1 MEEIKVMV
9 ITFCY
14 YVFCLV
20 IGRIIADKIC
30 NFFENRKH
38 KKQNEEDTPLYKLH
52 KMEKIDA
59 VDCENQDLINAPEII
74 VDFNKVH

>member
-1 MEEIKVMV
+1 MEGIKVMV

-20 IGRIIADKIC
+20 IGRIIANKIYD
-30 NFFENRKH
+30 FFENRKN
-38 KKQNEEDTPLYKLH
+38 KKQNKRDVPLYKLH
-52 KMEKIDA
+52 KMEKIDTA
-59 VDCENQDLINAPEII
+59 DCANQDLINTPEII